1 MCLPG
6 PEITDV
12 QIRPGHRWFS
22 GILSD
27 PSGQLRHR
35 LCMWSLDDPSLFVEL
50 LSDPA
55 PNPGRGLAGGVHAWN
70 ADGTTVVVTTR
81 ADGVMAV
88 VVDGDSVVSVRRLSL
103 SPNRS
108 WSTPSFDPA
117 VPVISVVADWN
128 EVWACPTDGGE
139 PWLVHAAGHMV
150 FDSTAGPDGH
160 WVTWDEPH
168 VPWTQSRVHPFE
180 VRPEVACQQPRRN
193 LHGSSFGWIDDSTGV
208 NNVHICADHI
218 VDHDTVIDDE
228 CEHGGPTWGPGQR
241 SWCFN
246 SDGSRVAYT
255 RNERGFSTVWVF
267 DRRTGSRHRIG
278 QGVHGCLSWDGD
290 TLLALRSGARTPQQV
305 VAYDVSNPEGP
316 ERTILLRP
324 SDDEW
329 TTTFD
334 DEMVEPATA
343 MVDSDG
349 WEIHYRLYSPRT
361 PADGLIVWVHG
372 GPNDQWQVTHR
383 PRLVYWLSRGWS
395 IAVVDHRGTTGHGR
409 AFTQALNGAWGHA
422 DALDT
427 IAVTRALH
435 ASGHFSPRDTVLMG
449 SSAGGLTIL
458 NAAAMA
464 PGLAAAIV
472 TSYPVVDLGELIRGD
487 DPFETPH
494 VPLLVGTDDPD
505 SQLVFDRSPVS
516 RARSLVATPILVF
529 HGDSDHSVPL
539 VHSKRLLEAVR
550 DAGGD
555 ITLVVMEGE
564 GHGFRDPANIEREY
578 SITSAFLEQL

>member
-12 QIRPGHRWFS
+12 LIRPGHRWVS
-22 GILSD
+22 GIMSD
-27 PSGQLRHR
+27 PNRAVRNR
-35 LCMWSLDDPSLFVEL
+35 LCMWSLDDPTVVIEL
-50 LSDPA
+50 LDDPM
-55 PNPGRGLAGGVHAWN
+55 PNAGRGLSGGVHAWN
-70 ADGTTVVVTTR
+70 CDGTVVVVTTR
-81 ADGVMAV
+81 ADGLIAIA
-88 VVDGDSVVSVRRLSL
+88 VDGDRVASVRRLGL

-108 WSTPSFDPA
+108 WSTPSFDA
-117 VPVISVVADWN
+117 AGTVISSVADWN
-128 EVWACPTDGGE
+128 EVWACPLGDGE
-139 PWLVHAAGHMV
+139 PWLVYTADHMV
-150 FDSTAGPDGH
+150 VDSTAGPGGH
-160 WVTWDEPH
+160 WVTWDVPH
-168 VPWTQSRVHPFE
+168 VPWTQSRVHPLE
-180 VRPEVACQQPRRN
+180 ERADLACQQPRRS
-193 LHGSSFGWIDDSTGV
+193 LHGTSFGWIDDSTGT
-208 NNVHICADHI
+208 NNIHIAADHI
-218 VDHDTVIDDE
+218 VDHVTVIDDE

-241 SWCFN
+241 TWCFN
-246 SDGSRVAYT
+246 PDGSLIAYT
-255 RNERGFSTVWVF
+255 RNERGFSTLWVL
-267 DRRTGSRHRIG
+267 DRRTGARHQIG
-278 QGVHGCLSWDGD
+278 RGVHGCLSWDRD
-290 TLLALRSGARTPQQV
+290 TLVALRSGARTPQQV
-305 VAYDVSNPEGP
+305 VAYDVSNLDSP
-316 ERTILLRP
+316 ERTILVRP
-324 SDDEW
+324 YDGEW

-334 DEMVEPATA
+334 AEMVEPVIAS
-343 MVDSDG
+343 VDSDG
-349 WEIHYRLYSPRT
+349 WEIHYRLYSPAT
-361 PADGLIVWVHG
+361 STKGLIVWVHG

-435 ASGHFSPRDTVLMG
+435 QSGDFSPRHTVFMG

-464 PGLAAAIV
+464 PGLVAGIVAA
-472 TSYPVVDLGELIRGD
+472 YPVVDLGELMGGD

-494 VPLLVGTDDPD
+494 VPTLVGSDDPG
-505 SQLVFDRSPVS
+505 SNLVTDRSPVV
-516 RARSLVATPILVF
+516 RAAALAVTPILVI

-564 GHGFRDPANIEREY
+564 GHGFKEPATIEREY
-578 SITSAFLEQL
+578 TVTSEFLSGL